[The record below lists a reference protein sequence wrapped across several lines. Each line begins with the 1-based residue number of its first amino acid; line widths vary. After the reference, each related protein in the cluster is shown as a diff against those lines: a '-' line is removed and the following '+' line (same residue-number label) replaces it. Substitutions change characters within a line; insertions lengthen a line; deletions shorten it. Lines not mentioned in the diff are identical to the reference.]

1 MGTDIHG
8 IWQARDAAGNWMDI
22 PSNYAQ
28 DRHYQLFAALA
39 GVRNGVGFAGTRT
52 GDSITPI
59 AQPRGYPEDF
69 AVNADDEHPI
79 TDRSTLPAW
88 RRAHMEPDETTYWMG
103 DHSHS
108 WLTGAEMLAWYANAP
123 VVMHCGVLSREE
135 YAGWDRQSEPEAY
148 CGGIVGPRIVVIED
162 TPEAKAATPK
172 WTHITV
178 SWKQSLAE
186 ELGYFF
192 DEVQRLMARFG
203 EDIRFV
209 FGFDS

>member
-8 IWQARDAAGNWMDI
+8 IWQARDAAGNWVDI
-22 PSNYAQ
+22 PSGYAQ
-28 DRHYQLFAALA
+28 DPHYQLFAALA
-39 GVRNGVGFAGTRT
+39 GVHNGVGFAGTRT

-88 RRAHMEPDETTYWMG
+88 CRAYMEPDETTYWMG

-108 WLTGAEMLAWYANAP
+108 WLASAEMLAWYG
-123 VVMHCGVLSREE
+123 GVGGVEKVGVISREAYE
-135 YAGWDRQSEPEAY
+135 NWDGHSEPETYA
-148 CGGIVGPRIVVIED
+148 GDVWGLGIRVVED
-162 TPEAKAATPK
+162 TPEARALVPK
-172 WTHITV
+172 WTHTRV
-178 SWKQSLAE
+178 HWRQSLTE
-186 ELGYFF
+186 ELAYFF
-192 DEVQRLMARFG
+192 HEVQRLVDQYG
-203 EDIRFV
+203 GDLRFV